1 MKIVGATDLVGLW
14 ALEWAWHIRFRGL
27 WAFSG
32 RGTLLKQTCALEA
45 QESVR
50 QISIA
55 KAQESSCQISIA

>member
-1 MKIVGATDLVGLW
+1 MKILGATVLGGLW
-14 ALEWAWHIRFRGL
+14 AL
-27 WAFSG
+27 SG

-55 KAQESSCQISIA
+55 KS